1 MFQKAQIKKL
11 FKPTFS
17 YKPMKI
23 TYLKDE
29 KNEAEIE
36 MDNLTIAEV
45 LRVYLSEDENV
56 SFVAWKREHP
66 TKNPLL
72 KVKTSGKTVR
82 KAVSD
87 AVARIE
93 KEADKLVEEVKKSK

>member
-1 MFQKAQIKKL
+1 MHIK
-11 FKPTFS
+11 
-17 YKPMKI
+17 YI
-23 TYLKDE
+23 KDE

-36 MDNLTIAEV
+36 LDSLTIAEL
-45 LRVYLSEDENV
+45 LREYLSGDDSV

-66 TKNPLL
+66 TKYALL

-87 AVARIE
+87 AVARIG

>member
-1 MFQKAQIKKL
+1 ML
-11 FKPTFS
+11 S
-17 YKPMKI
+17 MKI
-23 TYLKDE
+23 NYIKDE
-29 KNEAEIE
+29 KNEADIE
-36 MDNLTIAEV
+36 LDNMTIVEV
-45 LRVYLSEDENV
+45 LRAYLSEDDNV

-66 TKNPLL
+66 TKNPVL

-93 KEADKLVEEVKKSK
+93 KDADKLVEEVKKSK

>member
-1 MFQKAQIKKL
+1 MEVKYI
-11 FKPTFS
+11 
-17 YKPMKI
+17 
-23 TYLKDE
+23 KDE

-36 MDNLTIAEV
+36 LDNLTIAEV
-45 LRVYLSEDENV
+45 LRAYLSEDENV

-66 TKNPLL
+66 TKNPIL

-87 AVARIE
+87 AISRIE
-93 KEADKLVEEVKKSK
+93 KEADRLVDEIKKGK